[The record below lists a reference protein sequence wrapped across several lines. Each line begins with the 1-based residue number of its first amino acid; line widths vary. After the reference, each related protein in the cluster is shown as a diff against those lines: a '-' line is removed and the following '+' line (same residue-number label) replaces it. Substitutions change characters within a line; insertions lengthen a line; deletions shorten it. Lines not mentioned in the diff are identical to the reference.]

1 MIIFQPII
9 FESVDESNSE
19 SEEIEESVD
28 SVSTKNDYEKDQS
41 TEENKIEEPQE
52 EADEEEVEEEEEEEE
67 SKLTLDQI
75 KSMKVVELKQELKN
89 RGISTTGLK
98 AELVKKLYNAINN

>member
-52 EADEEEVEEEEEEEE
+52 EADEEEVEEEEEEEI
-67 SKLTLDQI
+67 KLTLDQI